1 MYHARFGN
9 LTLIDKPL
17 YYSNIQYLSAD
28 SVSIGQYGLYHLHEL
43 IHVDL
48 PECLS
53 IENYGISYCPQ
64 L

>member
-9 LTLIDKPL
+9 LTLTDEL
-17 YYSNIQYLSAD
+17 FLYSNIRYLSAD
-28 SVSIGQYGLYHLHEL
+28 SVSIGQRGLYNLDEL

-53 IENYGISYCPQ
+53 IEDYGISYCPQ